1 MIQIKHKITG
11 EVLKEIDA
19 DTLRYTDLRFA
30 DLRFADLTCANL
42 RGADLTDADLRN
54 ANLRF
59 ANLRNADLRDADLRD
74 ANLEF
79 TIGNSREIQ
88 TIQTST
94 YHINIFSDK
103 IQIGCEVHK
112 IKDWFDFS
120 DYQIIEMDGKDAL
133 IWWRKW
139 KPILKLIVELR

>member
-1 MIQIKHKITG
+1 VIQIKHKITG
-11 EVLKEIDA
+11 EVLKEVDA
-19 DTLRYTDLRFA
+19 DTLRFA
-30 DLRFADLTCANL
+30 DLRFA
-42 RGADLTDADLRN
+42 
-54 ANLRF
+54 
-59 ANLRNADLRDADLRD
+59 
-74 ANLEF
+74 
-79 TIGNSREIQ
+79 IGNSKEVQ

-112 IKDWFDFS
+112 IKDWFEFS
-120 DYQIIEMDGKDAL
+120 DSQIIEMDGKDAL

>member
-11 EVLKEIDA
+11 EVLKEIDG
-19 DTLRYTDLRFA
+19 DTLRNADLTNVDLRNVDLSFA
-30 DLRFADLTCANL
+30 DLRDANL
-42 RGADLTDADLRN
+42 RNADLRN
-54 ANLRF
+54 ANLR
-59 ANLRNADLRDADLRD
+59 NADLRN
-74 ANLEF
+74 ANLSF
-79 TIGNSREIQ
+79 AIGNSREIQ

-94 YHINIFSDK
+94 YNINIFSDK

-112 IKDWFDFS
+112 IKDWFEFS
-120 DYQIIEMDGKDAL
+120 DSQIIEMDGKDAL

>member
-1 MIQIKHKITG
+1 VIQIKHKITG
-11 EVLKEIDA
+11 EVLKEVDA
-19 DTLRYTDLRFA
+19 DLRFAVLTKSDLRFADLRNA
-30 DLRFADLTCANL
+30 DLRFADLTDANL
-42 RGADLTDADLRN
+42 EFADLRNADLRN
-54 ANLRF
+54 ANLEF
-59 ANLRNADLRDADLRD
+59 A
-74 ANLEF
+74 
-79 TIGNSREIQ
+79 IGNSKEVQ

-112 IKDWFDFS
+112 IKDWFEFS
-120 DYQIIEMDGKDAL
+120 DSQIIEMDGKDAL